1 MNSMLMIFLCN
12 RCRCLLRL
20 VLFRFRLFDR
30 SLSVDRLGYAI
41 VKVKATFYA
50 REEVTLVIHQ
60 NALYFLG
67 IEYLTMKVL
76 ILYSRTG
83 FLNIGSELYT
93 QFGKLLYQLL
103 AIAIIGNITELTVLV
118 ETLRVV

>member
-1 MNSMLMIFLCN
+1 MLTFRGVILW
-12 RCRCLLRL
+12 LRL
-20 VLFRFRLFDR
+20 FGWY
-30 SLSVDRLGYAI
+30 LSIDRLGCA
-41 VKVKATFYA
+41 VVESEATLYA
-50 REEVTLVIHQ
+50 REEVTLIIHQ
-60 NALYFLG
+60 NSLYFLG

-83 FLNIGSELYT
+83 FLDVSSEFHA
-93 QFGKLLYQLL
+93 QFCKLLYQLL